1 MVPLYAM
8 NAVGANPYL
17 YVALFFIVVLFC
29 LTQFNMHPA
38 LIFQWLGMIIPAQ
51 SIYFDSLR
59 ECYEAYVIYNF
70 MIFLFNY
77 LNEEEVN
84 FVANLE
90 LKPQTKHLFPLC
102 CLPTWEMGRF
112 VK

>member
-1 MVPLYAM
+1 MVPLYAL
-8 NAVGANPYL
+8 NAVSFLAHFQVNFKYPSL
-17 YVALFFIVVLFC
+17 TFIF
-29 LTQFNMHPA
+29 T
-38 LIFQWLGMIIPAQ
+38 FQWLGMIIPAQ

-90 LKPQTKHLFPLC
+90 LKPQTRHLFPLC
-102 CLPTWEMGRF
+102 CLPTWEMGRYVF
-112 VK
+112 VSALH